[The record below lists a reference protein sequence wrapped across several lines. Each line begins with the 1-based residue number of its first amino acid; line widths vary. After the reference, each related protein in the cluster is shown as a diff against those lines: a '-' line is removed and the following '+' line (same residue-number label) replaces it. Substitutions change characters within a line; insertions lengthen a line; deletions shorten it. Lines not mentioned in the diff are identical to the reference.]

1 MQDILIMEH
10 YNIHFSPT
18 GGTKK
23 VADIICGT
31 LEGDFHEVDLCS
43 NIEQMSLCEEDI
55 CLVSVPSYGGRV
67 PGAAIG
73 MLKNLTGHGAK
84 AVLNCVY
91 GNRAWEDTLTELQD
105 TLEGQGFRCVAALAT
120 VAEHSIFRQFATGR
134 PDEKDKTE
142 LIEMAGKIQD
152 RLDEDFTGPL
162 VLEGSHGTY
171 KEFGGSPLKPYG
183 NESCSDCGLC
193 ARKGPVAAIDSQ
205 NPKATD
211 PEKCISCMRCI
222 SICPKGA
229 RGVDPELLATISE
242 RISPLLGGRKDN
254 HLFL

>member
-1 MQDILIMEH
+1 MEH

-18 GGTKK
+18 GGTRK
-23 VADIICGT
+23 VADIICSA
-31 LEGDFHEVDLCS
+31 LEGHFNEIDLCCD
-43 NIEQMSLCEEDI
+43 IEHISLGGNDI

-67 PGAAIG
+67 PASAIER
-73 MLKNLTGHGAK
+73 LKKISGNGAK

-105 TLEGQGFRCVAALAT
+105 TLEEQGFRCVAALAT

-134 PDEKDKTE
+134 PDEKDKAE
-142 LIEMAGKIQD
+142 LIEMAEKMQE

-171 KEFGGSPLKPYG
+171 KEFGGSPLKPFA
-183 NESCSDCGLC
+183 NKSCSGCGLC
-193 ARKGPVAAIDSQ
+193 AKKCPVAAIDAQ
-205 NPKATD
+205 NPKTTD

-229 RGVDPELLATISE
+229 RGVDPALLATISE
-242 RISPLLGGRKDN
+242 RISPHLGGRKDN
-254 HLFL
+254 HLFF

>member
-1 MQDILIMEH
+1 MEH

-18 GGTKK
+18 GGTRK
-23 VADIICGT
+23 VADIICCALDGYFN
-31 LEGDFHEVDLCS
+31 EIDLCS
-43 NIEQMSLCEEDI
+43 NIGEMSLYEEDI

-67 PGAAIG
+67 PATAIER
-73 MLKNLTGHGAK
+73 LKKISGNGAK

-105 TLEGQGFRCVAALAT
+105 TLEEQGFRCVAAYAT

-134 PDEKDKTE
+134 PDEKDKAE
-142 LIEMAGKIQD
+142 LIEMAGKIQE

-171 KEFGGSPLKPYG
+171 KEFGGSPLKPFG
-183 NESCSDCGLC
+183 NESCTGCGLC
-193 ARKGPVAAIDSQ
+193 AKKCPVAAIDAQ

-211 PEKCISCMRCI
+211 QEKCISCMRCI
-222 SICPKGA
+222 SSCPKGA
-229 RGVDPELLATISE
+229 RGVDPALLATISE
-242 RISPLLGGRKDN
+242 RISPHLGGRKGN

>member
-1 MQDILIMEH
+1 MGH
-10 YNIHFSPT
+10 YSIHFSPT

-23 VADIICGT
+23 VADIICGS
-31 LEGDFHEVDLCS
+31 LKGDFNEIDLCC
-43 NIEQMSLCEEDI
+43 NIENTSLVEDDI

-67 PGAAIG
+67 PVTAIER
-73 MLKNLTGHGAK
+73 LKNLKGNGAK

-105 TLEGQGFRCVAALAT
+105 TLEEQGFRCVAALAT

-134 PDEKDKTE
+134 PDEKDKAE
-142 LIEMAGKIQD
+142 LIEMAGKIQE
-152 RLDEDFTGPL
+152 RLNEDFTVPL

-183 NESCSDCGLC
+183 NETCSGCGLC
-193 ARKGPVAAIDSQ
+193 ARKCPVAAIDAQ
-205 NPKATD
+205 NPKTTD

-229 RGVDPELLATISE
+229 RVVDPILLATISE
-242 RISPLLGGRKDN
+242 RISPHLDGRKDN

>member
-1 MQDILIMEH
+1 MGQ

-23 VADIICGT
+23 VAYIICGA
-31 LEGDFHEVDLCS
+31 LEGDFNEIDLCC
-43 NIEQMSLCEEDI
+43 NIGQMSLCEEDI

-73 MLKNLTGHGAK
+73 MLKNLTGNWAK

-105 TLEGQGFRCVAALAT
+105 TLEEQGFRCVAALAT
-120 VAEHSIFRQFATGR
+120 VAEHSIFRQFAAGR
-134 PDEKDKTE
+134 PDEKDKAE
-142 LIEMAGKIQD
+142 LIEMAGKIQE
-152 RLDEDFTGPL
+152 RLNEDFTGPL

-171 KEFGGSPLKPYG
+171 KEFGGSPLKPFG
-183 NESCSDCGLC
+183 NESCSGCGLC
-193 ARKGPVAAIDSQ
+193 ARKCPVAAIDAQ

-211 PEKCISCMRCI
+211 QEKCISCMRCI
-222 SICPKGA
+222 SICPRGA
-229 RGVDPELLATISE
+229 RRVDPALLATIAE
-242 RISPLLGGRKDN
+242 RISPHLGGRKDN